1 MSFKLWTA
9 GTFLVYHTLNSAYA
23 NSIIAPTTVVYF
35 LFDFFSMECKK
46 IRLILLMVVV
56 WRVDDECASER
67 VSEWLLFVLVV
78 GLGNWELGIGNW
90 ELKYFCT
97 NRTGLPDFDS
107 SFSLFVTAE
116 FLLHYLEDIHL
127 ISVKTILILSLDHLG
142 KY

>member
-1 MSFKLWTA
+1 M
-9 GTFLVYHTLNSAYA
+9 
-23 NSIIAPTTVVYF
+23 
-35 LFDFFSMECKK
+35 
-46 IRLILLMVVV
+46 
-56 WRVDDECASER
+56 DDECASER

-78 GLGNWELGIGNW
+78 GLANW

-97 NRTGLPDFDS
+97 NPTGLPDFDS